1 MQQTQQGV
9 LLREGIKVVIAGQPN
24 AGKSSLLN
32 ALAGAELAIVTAIP
46 VTTRDVIA
54 QTIQINGVPV
64 HVLDTAGL
72 RDTQDEVEQ
81 MGIQRAWSEIAQADA
96 VIYVYDST
104 CAQDAVV
111 AQKDAAL
118 RARLPASIP
127 VVAVWNKA
135 YLQAP
140 PASGGV
146 TAGAQA
152 AVALSAKTGEGLEA
166 LRLQLL
172 QWAGWEQPTE
182 GLFTARKR
190 HVRALHA
197 VGEHLVL
204 AREWLDLGG
213 DQLDLLAEELRL
225 ANVALG
231 EITGEFNADDLLGE
245 IFSRFC
251 IGK

>member
-1 MQQTQQGV
+1 M
-9 LLREGIKVVIAGQPN
+9 
-24 AGKSSLLN
+24 
-32 ALAGAELAIVTAIP
+32 
-46 VTTRDVIA
+46 
-54 QTIQINGVPV
+54 
-64 HVLDTAGL
+64 
-72 RDTQDEVEQ
+72 
-81 MGIQRAWSEIAQADA
+81 
-96 VIYVYDST
+96 
-104 CAQDAVV
+104 
-111 AQKDAAL
+111 
-118 RARLPASIP
+118 
-127 VVAVWNKA
+127 
-135 YLQAP
+135 
-140 PASGGV
+140 
-146 TAGAQA
+146 
-152 AVALSAKTGEGLEA
+152 
-166 LRLQLL
+166 QLL